1 MGQLFTIS
9 LFEMKVLLAIST
21 LMVVANA
28 MPTQYVLVP
37 LNQLHYI
44 QPQYHHRVARSA
56 WPQDGGPPGGPGAFV
71 SQPIFEQQ
79 KTIYLLEVLPV
90 MPMQVPT
97 MSITELTLVVTVLLD
112 GTLITQFWSN
122 MALHTTDNS

>member
-1 MGQLFTIS
+1 
-9 LFEMKVLLAIST
+9 MKVLLAIST

-56 WPQDGGPPGGPGAFV
+56 WPQEVGPPGGPGAFV
-71 SQPIFEQQ
+71 IPADIRA
-79 KTIYLLEVLPV
+79 
-90 MPMQVPT
+90 
-97 MSITELTLVVTVLLD
+97 TE
-112 GTLITQFWSN
+112 
-122 MALHTTDNS
+122 DNLSAGR

>member
-1 MGQLFTIS
+1 MFFEFWFAYPGMLFYNPSCASSAVFEPYMNPIGPLIPSQLFTIS

-21 LMVVANA
+21 LMAVANA

-37 LNQLHYI
+37 LNQLHYL

-71 SQPIFEQQ
+71 IPADIRA
-79 KTIYLLEVLPV
+79 
-90 MPMQVPT
+90 
-97 MSITELTLVVTVLLD
+97 TE
-112 GTLITQFWSN
+112 
-122 MALHTTDNS
+122 DNLSAGR

>member
-1 MGQLFTIS
+1 MGQLFTIA

-71 SQPIFEQQ
+71 IPADSSNRRQ
-79 KTIYLLEVLPV
+79 
-90 MPMQVPT
+90 
-97 MSITELTLVVTVLLD
+97 SICWKFSRLCQCRSRLRRL
-112 GTLITQFWSN
+112 
-122 MALHTTDNS
+122 